1 MTVGQLF
8 LTSLSS
14 GVISP
19 SELSWLTAQQDRFSR
34 LEEATALRLG
44 RLLDQGAIQLGCRLS
59 PTKLHHAA
67 VRDGWIEP
75 LGRRRQRRPA

>member
-8 LTSLSS
+8 LASLSS

-19 SELSWLTAQQDRFSR
+19 TELGWLASQQDRFSR

-44 RLLDQGAIQLGCRLS
+44 RLLDQGEIQLGCRLS
-59 PTKLHHAA
+59 QAKLRHDA
-67 VRDGWIEP
+67 VRESWIEP
-75 LGRRRQRRPA
+75 LGRRRHRRPA